1 MLITAFVLS
10 FLVLGLCIKNL
21 VDSIRMYNEFKV
33 FNENIKDWAKSLD
46 EEMLF
51 AINQAAIKLLM
62 DMDDKIE
69 AQKKEEESS
78 ETESSEVLEDD
89 NNNDKN

>member
-1 MLITAFVLS
+1 MLITAFVISL
-10 FLVLGLCIKNL
+10 LVLGICIKNIF
-21 VDSIRMYNEFKV
+21 DSIKMYNEFKV

-51 AINQAAIKLLM
+51 AINQAAMKLLR

-78 ETESSEVLEDD
+78 ETEFSEVLEDD